1 MGHRLVLEARL
12 LEGINSSFDIVEAAL
27 RDFYGKDRHFANM
40 ERTDLRLEIRLMDAL
55 YMEVHTSFL
64 KSYLEMEW

>member
-12 LEGINSSFDIVEAAL
+12 LEGMNNSFDIVESVL
-27 RDFYGKDRHFANM
+27 RDFYGKDRNYANI
-40 ERTDLRLEIRLMDAL
+40 ERADLRLEIRLMDAM
-55 YMEVHTSFL
+55 YTEVHTSFL